1 MNVSRPEHDVL
12 FAIARRELAPHANET
27 ICRLVK
33 SGLDWDYLLATA
45 RQHGLIPLL
54 QRNANKAAADL
65 LPGHVKTK
73 LKQESVA
80 NAQSVLYLA
89 SQAVKVAKLFEENG
103 ISVAIFKG
111 PILSKLAYGETSLRQ
126 AGDIDVLISREQFV
140 RVKELM
146 QSLGFQMYP
155 QLTPAQE
162 ASHLAFHCEIQFMR
176 DDWFTVVDL
185 HWGLTPKSFVFGMT
199 GEEIMSR
206 LQTVSLGGAQ
216 LKTFALEDLLLYQAM
231 HGAKH
236 LWRKLEWI
244 ASLAE
249 LVGTIETAAWKVV
262 IERTLKAR
270 ATRIL
275 ALGLRLTER
284 LFQIEVPREVL
295 SAIDDDNEMKVYA
308 EKVCDQLF
316 IGGSGLTESTE
327 SNIHNFKI
335 MDRKRD
341 ALLSTS
347 RALFVPTL
355 SDWQALTLPASLHS
369 LYYAVRPF
377 RLSKVYSTAL
387 VRRLM
392 HKPVS

>member
-1 MNVSRPEHDVL
+1 MNVSRPEHDIL
-12 FAIARRELAPHANET
+12 IAIARRELAPQANET
-27 ICRLVK
+27 IRKLVK
-33 SGLDWDYLLATA
+33 LDLDWDYLLATA
-45 RQHGLIPLL
+45 RHHGLIPLL

-65 LPGHVKTK
+65 LPSHVKTK

-80 NAQSVLYLA
+80 NVQSVLYLV
-89 SQAVKVAKLFEENG
+89 SQALKVAKLFEENA
-103 ISVAIFKG
+103 IPVAIFKG
-111 PILSKLAYGETSLRQ
+111 PILSEVAYGETSLRQ
-126 AGDIDVLISREQFV
+126 AGDIDVLISRQHFG
-140 RVKELM
+140 RVKELL

-155 QLTPAQE
+155 QLTRAQQ

-185 HWGLTPKSFVFGMT
+185 HWGLAPKSFVFGMT

-387 VRRLM
+387 ARRLM

>member
-1 MNVSRPEHDVL
+1 MNVSRPEQSVL
-12 FAIARRELAPHANET
+12 VAIARRELGPDEIET
-27 ICRLVK
+27 IRRHAK
-33 SGLDWDYLLATA
+33 TEIDWEYLIEIA

-54 QRNANKAAADL
+54 QRNANKAAAEV
-65 LPGHVKTK
+65 LPSYVKTR

-80 NAQSVLYLA
+80 NAQSVLYLV
-89 SQAVKVAKLFEENG
+89 SQAVKVAKLFEEND
-103 ISVAIFKG
+103 IPVAIFKG
-111 PILSKLAYGETSLRQ
+111 PILSELTYGEASLRQ
-126 AGDIDVLISREQFV
+126 AGDIDVLISREHFG
-140 RVKELM
+140 RVKVLL
-146 QSLGFQMYP
+146 QSLGFEMYP
-155 QLTPAQE
+155 QLTSAQQ
-162 ASHLAFHCEIQFMR
+162 ASQLAFHCEIQFTR

-206 LQTVSLGGAQ
+206 LQTVSLGGTQ
-216 LKTFALEDLLLYQAM
+216 IKTFAREDLLLYLAM

-249 LVGTIETAAWKVV
+249 LADSFETSAWKVV
-262 IERTLKAR
+262 VERTLKAH
-270 ATRIL
+270 ATKIL

-284 LFQIEVPREVL
+284 LFQTDVPREVFT
-295 SAIDDDNEMKVYA
+295 AIDDDDVMKVFA
-308 EKVCDQLF
+308 EKVCSDLF
-316 IGGSGLTESTE
+316 IGGNYVESTAT
-327 SNIHNFKI
+327 NIHNFRI

-387 VRRLM
+387 VRKLM